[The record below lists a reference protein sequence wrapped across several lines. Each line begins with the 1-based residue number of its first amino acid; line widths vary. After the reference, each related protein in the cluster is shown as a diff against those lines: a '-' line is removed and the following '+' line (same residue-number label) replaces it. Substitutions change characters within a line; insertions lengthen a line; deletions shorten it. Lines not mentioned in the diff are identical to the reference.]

1 MPLFIQCYIRSSVIY
16 GYTTTHTYD
25 AYVCI
30 WIVHIRNSVSSPGE
44 DKYQKITNVSIIV
57 LGVYTCG
64 IAVLLWALY
73 KGFCSSREKYT
84 CNLEGMYVT
93 YMYVVYS

>member
-1 MPLFIQCYIRSSVIY
+1 MHVYVYGLFMF
-16 GYTTTHTYD
+16 TTL
-25 AYVCI
+25 C
-30 WIVHIRNSVSSPGE
+30 VSSPGE

-73 KGFCSSREKYT
+73 KGLCSSREKYT
-84 CNLEGMYVT
+84 CNLEGIYIMY
-93 YMYVVYS
+93 M